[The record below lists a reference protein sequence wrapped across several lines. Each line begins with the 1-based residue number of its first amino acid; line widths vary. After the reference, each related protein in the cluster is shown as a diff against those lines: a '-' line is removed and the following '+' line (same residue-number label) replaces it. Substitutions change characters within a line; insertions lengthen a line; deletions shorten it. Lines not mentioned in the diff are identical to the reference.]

1 MTEAAFRTA
10 SSVKEDL
17 EKIDGS
23 AEGAGECKDEGE
35 EEEPRENDAPL
46 DVGWIEIFNLWML
59 AFARKKEAATTRIY
73 FLGSAEKI

>member
-35 EEEPRENDAPL
+35 EEEPHEDDAAL
-46 DVGWIEIFNLWML
+46 DVG
-59 AFARKKEAATTRIY
+59 
-73 FLGSAEKI
+73 